1 MVQCSDIIS
10 IFLTTKDF
18 SLMKTKKTKRK
29 FSHHKI
35 KLTEIEAIER
45 DWAMRYNSEIPKW
58 QQEMY
63 Q

>member
-1 MVQCSDIIS
+1 
-10 IFLTTKDF
+10 
-18 SLMKTKKTKRK
+18 MKSKTKTKRK

-45 DWAMRYNSEIPKW
+45 EWSMRYNSEIPKW

-63 Q
+63 T

>member
-1 MVQCSDIIS
+1 M
-10 IFLTTKDF
+10 KN
-18 SLMKTKKTKRK
+18 KTKTTKRK

-35 KLTEIEAIER
+35 KLTGIESWAIER
-45 DWAMRYNSEIPKW
+45 EWAEWASRYNSEIPKW

>member
-1 MVQCSDIIS
+1 MWKRSQKLEVFI
-10 IFLTTKDF
+10 LN
-18 SLMKTKKTKRK
+18 KKPRTKRK

-45 DWAMRYNSEIPKW
+45 EWAMRYNSEIPKW

>member
-1 MVQCSDIIS
+1 MSTKSYTLLKIS
-10 IFLTTKDF
+10 WNLFDKHFT
-18 SLMKTKKTKRK
+18 
-29 FSHHKI
+29 

-63 Q
+63 T

>member
-1 MVQCSDIIS
+1 VNTIKH
-10 IFLTTKDF
+10 LNTKEIN
-18 SLMKTKKTKRK
+18 MKSKKTKRK